1 MTQPTT
7 RASSQPTSTP
17 QQPSPDLLF
26 APSLAAHLSLS
37 TINGARLIGC
47 KGVRYCGSRSGR
59 QQGRQQQETAEGGG
73 LWGMGGLF
81 GQLGK
86 KKQSSGKVERSVGLQ
101 ELEAAIAGTAAG
113 GTNAAVTEANKG
125 VSPDDKEMV
134 GRLQGLWRDVLEGG
148 EEGVER
154 ADYAD
159 IEAPI
164 KRMFVDGPSSVTL
177 LDRPKGHLT
186 SLDLNCHFAY
196 TDPLPPPV
204 HTFPSLR
211 SLSLLF
217 VPAHHRCIALC
228 SSLTSLALW
237 HPDAFALH
245 SLASPS
251 TPLHRS
257 LTSLTI
263 HNAWLETALTPLA
276 SLPRLASLSFLSCT
290 IDPCDLHALARS
302 LHTLTHLASTQKLAV
317 HHCPMIPSHSLAA
330 LAESNPA
337 LASLSLHSTSHF
349 LFIARGL
356 RDLFLSSSSR
366 LHTLTLSGLPSYRPG
381 MLARCSSLQCLTLR
395 GREAAR
401 GSILPSE
408 SPQKPSL
415 DCIVAMLVRVEQLGA
430 PEGPEGGGDG
440 VERWKGAMVGE
451 NGGRGSTAASPAAA
465 AAAGEAETEDEA
477 EAMTAEAKEGD
488 EAVSPAAAAT
498 PVVCSSRRRRY
509 VDLRKEAAA
518 GRAEFV
524 AAMDNWMALTKTSK
538 WKLKKAATEAL
549 RWRRLHHR
557 VGALDFISQA
567 VVQVLSAILLCRCV
581 RLAKAEM
588 KGWSAREAA
597 LAKACRAAEAAG
609 IFTAAVEEEVEEE
622 EGVEP
627 ERDDEEGRG
636 GQGIDAEEVVRYM
649 PEDDLEDDLAAVSE
663 KLLAWV
669 AVPRADARELL
680 HALMELLLL
689 EMEDMG
695 ARFEIHDPAQPHPT
709 ILPGLVIVPALAAV
723 PGAAAGGL
731 VTAAAGA
738 GAAAAVPGPAVHG
751 TAEGAAAEGA
761 AAEGA
766 AAEGAAAEGAAAEG
780 AAAEGAAAEGAAAEG
795 MAAEGTA
802 TEGTAAQDP
811 RSAQE
816 EARGAVGED
825 VRAAGAFEQLPRAKQ
840 LGGRS
845 STRPP
850 PQGSAPPKKSTVSKT
865 STLATPVEVLC
876 PPLESLT
883 LDSIRFTFESLA
895 RAAVC
900 GRLKS
905 LALLNCCGL
914 EEGQLEELLRAC
926 GMLEDLRV
934 QGCDGFSGSVI
945 AGSRLEVLNRL
956 SVVGC
961 GGITADAIG
970 RLLGNVPRLQYLEVE
985 GDKVSERARREL
997 LRAGVVVRGV
1007 SCGFVSVRCS
1017 SKHHKPIALL
1027 PSPSSSPLPPFP
1039 LPPFSFRPSLSRL
1052 PPFPL
1057 SPFPHGPTALLRG
1070 PRTPPRARLRPTMR
1084 GDGQPIQQ
1092 SQRSVGAVRPWGH
1105 HTEPIVA
1112 ASDAVESQVRKP
1124 IKYTV
1129 GLARTKSPWTWG
1141 ISTIEPPMKIYVGDT
1156 LEFKWASPNTV
1167 DDVVQLFSKA
1177 SWTSCALASKSERL
1191 AAQAKKGTVAYKI
1204 PDKYRGMWV
1213 YFASSA
1219 GIDCAKGQKFK
1230 VFVN

>member
-1 MTQPTT
+1 MT
-7 RASSQPTSTP
+7 
-17 QQPSPDLLF
+17 
-26 APSLAAHLSLS
+26 SL
-37 TINGARLIGC
+37 
-47 KGVRYCGSRSGR
+47 
-59 QQGRQQQETAEGGG
+59 
-73 LWGMGGLF
+73 
-81 GQLGK
+81 
-86 KKQSSGKVERSVGLQ
+86 
-101 ELEAAIAGTAAG
+101 ELE
-113 GTNAAVTEANKG
+113 
-125 VSPDDKEMV
+125 
-134 GRLQGLWRDVLEGG
+134 
-148 EEGVER
+148 
-154 ADYAD
+154 
-159 IEAPI
+159 
-164 KRMFVDGPSSVTL
+164 
-177 LDRPKGHLT
+177 
-186 SLDLNCHFAY
+186 CHFAY

-263 HNAWLETALTPLA
+263 HNAWLETALTPLT
-276 SLPRLASLSFLSCT
+276 SFSRLASLSFLSCT

-302 LHTLTHLASTQKLAV
+302 LHTLTHLAV
-317 HHCPMIPSHSLAA
+317 HDCPMIPSHSLAA

-349 LFIARGL
+349 LFIARSL

-401 GSILPSE
+401 GTILPSE

-451 NGGRGSTAASPAAA
+451 AAAAAA
-465 AAAGEAETEDEA
+465 AAAGEAETEDE
-477 EAMTAEAKEGD
+477 
-488 EAVSPAAAAT
+488 
-498 PVVCSSRRRRY
+498 
-509 VDLRKEAAA
+509 EAAA

-524 AAMDNWMALTKTSK
+524 AAMDNWMALTETSK

-549 RWRRLHHR
+549 RWRRLHHG

-567 VVQVLSAILLCRCV
+567 VVQVRSAILVCRCV

-609 IFTAAVEEEVEEE
+609 VFTAAVEEEVEEE
-622 EGVEP
+622 VGVEP

-636 GQGIDAEEVVRYM
+636 GQGIDVEEVVRYM

-669 AVPRADARELL
+669 VVPRADARELL
-680 HALMELLLL
+680 HALMELVLL

-695 ARFEIHDPAQPHPT
+695 ARFEIHDPAQPHPA
-709 ILPGLVIVPALAAV
+709 ILPGLAIVP
-723 PGAAAGGL
+723 
-731 VTAAAGA
+731 
-738 GAAAAVPGPAVHG
+738 
-751 TAEGAAAEGA
+751 
-761 AAEGA
+761 
-766 AAEGAAAEGAAAEG
+766 
-780 AAAEGAAAEGAAAEG
+780 
-795 MAAEGTA
+795 
-802 TEGTAAQDP
+802 
-811 RSAQE
+811 
-816 EARGAVGED
+816 
-825 VRAAGAFEQLPRAKQ
+825 
-840 LGGRS
+840 
-845 STRPP
+845 
-850 PQGSAPPKKSTVSKT
+850 
-865 STLATPVEVLC
+865 
-876 PPLESLT
+876 
-883 LDSIRFTFESLA
+883 TFESLA

-914 EEGQLEELLRAC
+914 EEGQLVELLRAC

-997 LRAGVVVRGV
+997 LRTCIEIHAVRAYPFLMNTRFESLSSITTPV
-1007 SCGFVSVRCS
+1007 SPS
-1017 SKHHKPIALL
+1017 PY
-1027 PSPSSSPLPPFP
+1027 PSPSPPLPPPPFSPSLPRLPPLRLPHPTPPFPQVLRVRFREMLFETPQTDCSPAIPVFLSPSSFPPSPLFLSPFPFPPSSVPPFP
-1039 LPPFSFRPSLSRL
+1039 LPPRPNRSPARTANPSACS
-1052 PPFPL
+1052 PPTDDARRRATYP
-1057 SPFPHGPTALLRG
+1057 PIATLRG
-1070 PRTPPRARLRPTMR
+1070 
-1084 GDGQPIQQ
+1084 GG
-1092 SQRSVGAVRPWGH
+1092 SSVGSSHRTNRGGFRRGG
-1105 HTEPIVA
+1105 VA
-1112 ASDAVESQVRKP
+1112 GAITVQSHATWHRWCDKVRKP

-1230 VFVN
+1230 VFVNKLDSKAPTHVDPLERGRSKLYIYVDLLCLSRMMRTLLRFGWITTPP